1 MNCSA
6 PTPPRYA
13 RKTACV
19 RCETAGLRWY
29 RCLRCDSWVALS
41 PPARPARQY
50 PPRREEI
57 TLPLRDRYVLRL
69 IAVDRLAHFLV
80 LSADWFAPASLEA
93 VMSAN
98 CL

>member
-6 PTPPRYA
+6 PTPPRPEDSV
-13 RKTACV
+13 CS
-19 RCETAGLRWY
+19 LRD
-29 RCLRCDSWVALS
+29 RRVALV
-41 PPARPARQY
+41 PVPALRLVGGAQPARPARQY